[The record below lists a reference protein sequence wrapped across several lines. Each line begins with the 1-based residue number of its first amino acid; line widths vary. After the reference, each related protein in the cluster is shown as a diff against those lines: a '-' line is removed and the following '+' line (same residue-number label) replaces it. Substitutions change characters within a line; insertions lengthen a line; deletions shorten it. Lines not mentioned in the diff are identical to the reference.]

1 MTYALLQRHEPTLLA
16 GLTVID
22 QTPHARTADD
32 HRVRHHPETLHAIR
46 DALTT
51 LVSAPEYR
59 GVCDALFI
67 GGFSVVAR
75 EAWSVLTGITADGS
89 LSSAG

>member
-1 MTYALLQRHEPTLLA
+1 
-16 GLTVID
+16 
-22 QTPHARTADD
+22 
-32 HRVRHHPETLHAIR
+32 
-46 DALTT
+46 
-51 LVSAPEYR
+51 PEYR

-75 EAWSVLTGITADGS
+75 EAWAVLTGVTADGS